1 MLRRVLPL
9 LLVIAA
15 CSGDD
20 DPTATSTTTST
31 TSTTAPANAV
41 TASVDWTART
51 VSVDG
56 TSYGVAFCEGDAPL
70 LCITSPED
78 EHLGVIEHA
87 DFERVPDLEGF
98 AADFAASM
106 TEDRVSHCDPDYELD
121 PDDTTPST
129 LFGEPGVRYGYTGT
143 IGGSVV
149 ERVVAHAS
157 IVEDRLHLVTV
168 NFLADEGGCL
178 SRESELPIDT
188 VEDVE
193 PILDA
198 VVAGSTS

>member
-9 LLVIAA
+9 LLLIAA

-20 DPTATSTTTST
+20 DPTAAPTTTST
-31 TSTTAPANAV
+31 TSTTAPAAGV
-41 TASVDWTART
+41 TATVDWTART
-51 VSVDG
+51 VTIEG

-70 LCITSPED
+70 LCITSPDE

-87 DFERVPDLEGF
+87 EFDPVPDLDGF
-98 AADFAASM
+98 SADFAASM
-106 TEDRVSHCDPDYELD
+106 RDDRVSYCDPDFELD
-121 PDDTTPST
+121 PDETTPT
-129 LFGEPGVRYGYTGT
+129 MLFGQAGVRYGYTGT
-143 IGGSVV
+143 IGSSVV

-168 NFLADEGGCL
+168 SFLADEGGCL
-178 SRESELPIDT
+178 SREAELPIDSI
-188 VEDVE
+188 EDVE

-198 VVAGSTS
+198 VVAGSTR

>member
-1 MLRRVLPL
+1 M
-9 LLVIAA
+9 IAA

-20 DPTATSTTTST
+20 DPTAATTTSTST
-31 TSTTAPANAV
+31 TSTTAPAV

-51 VSVDG
+51 VTVDG

-70 LCITSPED
+70 LCVTSPSG

-87 DFERVPDLEGF
+87 EYDPVPDLDGF
-98 AADFAASM
+98 ADDFAASM
-106 TEDRVSHCDPDYELD
+106 REDRVSHCDPDFALE
-121 PDDTTPST
+121 PDETTPTT

-143 IGGSVV
+143 IGGDVV

-157 IVEDRLHLVTV
+157 LVEDRLHLVTA
-168 NFLADEGGCL
+168 NFLADDGGCL
-178 SRESELPIDT
+178 SRESELPVDA

-198 VVAGSTS
+198 VVAGSTR